1 MRRKGARIEE
11 RGRGQTGFSA
21 ILIGLIPI
29 EKYGVRS
36 QRELFPTAWVS
47 DRKDVD
53 AYRPALGNLRVVIYP
68 NDHRPAHVHI
78 KGAKGEAVFML
89 HCLDRPL
96 ELRGSYGLKRSDLGS
111 IEETLSDVLA
121 SLCAQW
127 KEIHGDY

>member
-11 RGRGQTGFSA
+11 RGRGQTAFSA

-29 EKYGVRS
+29 EECGVRS

-53 AYRPALGNLRVVIYP
+53 AYRPARFIRTIIDPLTSISRVQ
-68 NDHRPAHVHI
+68 
-78 KGAKGEAVFML
+78 KGEAVFML
-89 HCLDRPL
+89 HCPDGPP
-96 ELRGSYGLKRSDLGS
+96 ELRGSYGFKRSDLGS

>member
-1 MRRKGARIEE
+1 MAFDLSGNYSLPL
-11 RGRGQTGFSA
+11 GF
-21 ILIGLIPI
+21 LIG
-29 EKYGVRS
+29 KTS
-36 QRELFPTAWVS
+36 MPTVL
-47 DRKDVD
+47 RF
-53 AYRPALGNLRVVIYP
+53 GNLRVVIYP

-89 HCLDRPL
+89 HCPDGPP
-96 ELRGSYGLKRSDLGS
+96 ELRGSYGFKRSDLGS